1 MMYESYKLL
10 GVINERI
17 DEGVK
22 QIEEALAAK
31 AAKSFD
37 EYCEMCG
44 VIKGLLTARSY
55 LSDLTHQLEQ
65 LDDE

>member
-1 MMYESYKLL
+1 MDDSRKLL
-10 GVINERI
+10 KVIDQRI

-22 QIEEALAAK
+22 HIEEALASK
-31 AAKSFD
+31 SAKSYD

-44 VIKGLLTARSY
+44 IVKGLLTARSY
-55 LSDLTHQLEQ
+55 LTDLTNQLEN

>member
-1 MMYESYKLL
+1 MMNDSRKLL
-10 GVINERI
+10 SVINQRI

-22 QIEEALAAK
+22 HSEESLAAK
-31 AAKSFD
+31 GTKSFD

-55 LSDLTHQLEQ
+55 LSDLTYQLEK

>member
-1 MMYESYKLL
+1 MSDSRKLIE
-10 GVINERI
+10 VINERI
-17 DEGVK
+17 DDGVK
-22 QIEEALAAK
+22 HIEEALAAK

-44 VIKGLLTARSY
+44 IIKGLLIARSY
-55 LSDLTHQLEQ
+55 LTDLTHQLEK

>member
-1 MMYESYKLL
+1 MDDSRKLIK
-10 GVINERI
+10 VIDQRI

-22 QIEEALAAK
+22 HIEEALAAK

-55 LSDLTHQLEQ
+55 LSDLTYQLEK

>member
-1 MMYESYKLL
+1 MMDDSRKLL
-10 GVINERI
+10 KVIDQRI

-22 QIEEALAAK
+22 HIEEALAAK

-55 LSDLTHQLEQ
+55 LTDLTHQLEKF
-65 LDDE
+65 DDE

>member
-1 MMYESYKLL
+1 MYEANKLL
-10 GVINERI
+10 GIINERI
-17 DEGVK
+17 DDGVK
-22 QIEEALAAK
+22 HIEEALAAK

-44 VIKGLLTARSY
+44 IIKGLLTARSY
-55 LSDLTHQLEQ
+55 LSDLTHQLEK

>member
-1 MMYESYKLL
+1 MMYETQKLL
-10 GVINERI
+10 GIINQRI

-22 QIEEALAAK
+22 HIEEALAAK
-31 AAKSFD
+31 SAKSFD

-55 LSDLTHQLEQ
+55 LIDLTHQLES
-65 LDDE
+65 LDNE

>member
-1 MMYESYKLL
+1 MYETHKLL

-55 LSDLTHQLEQ
+55 LSDLTHQLEK

>member
-1 MMYESYKLL
+1 MDDSRKLIN
-10 GVINERI
+10 VINQRI

-22 QIEEALAAK
+22 HIEEALAAK

-37 EYCEMCG
+37 DYCEMCG
-44 VIKGLLTARSY
+44 IIKGLLTARSY
-55 LSDLTHQLEQ
+55 LSDLTYQLEK

>member
-1 MMYESYKLL
+1 MMYENLKL
-10 GVINERI
+10 ITIITDRI

-22 QIEEALAAK
+22 HIEEALAAK
-31 AAKSFD
+31 AAKNFD

-55 LSDLTHQLEQ
+55 LSDLTHQMEQ

>member
-1 MMYESYKLL
+1 MYETHKLL

-55 LSDLTHQLEQ
+55 LSDLTHQLEKS
-65 LDDE
+65 DDE

>member
-1 MMYESYKLL
+1 MDDSRKIIS
-10 GVINERI
+10 VINQRI

-22 QIEEALAAK
+22 HIEEALAAK

-44 VIKGLLTARSY
+44 VIRGLLTARSY
-55 LSDLTHQLEQ
+55 LSDLTHQLEKS
-65 LDDE
+65 DDE

>member
-1 MMYESYKLL
+1 MYESYKLL

>member
-1 MMYESYKLL
+1 MMNDSRKLL
-10 GVINERI
+10 SVINQRI

-22 QIEEALAAK
+22 HIEESLAAK
-31 AAKSFD
+31 GAKNFE

-55 LSDLTHQLEQ
+55 LSDLTYQLEK

>member
-1 MMYESYKLL
+1 MYEAQKLL
-10 GVINERI
+10 GIINERI

-22 QIEEALAAK
+22 HIEESLAAK
-31 AAKSFD
+31 AAKNFE

-55 LSDLTHQLEQ
+55 LSDLTHQLEK

>member
-1 MMYESYKLL
+1 MMNDSRKLL
-10 GVINERI
+10 SVINQRI

-22 QIEEALAAK
+22 HIEESLAAK
-31 AAKSFD
+31 GAKSFD

-55 LSDLTHQLEQ
+55 LSDLTYQLEK

>member
-1 MMYESYKLL
+1 MDDSRKLIN
-10 GVINERI
+10 VINQRI

-22 QIEEALAAK
+22 HIEEALAAK

-55 LSDLTHQLEQ
+55 LSDLTYQLEK

>member
-1 MMYESYKLL
+1 MSDSRKLIN
-10 GVINERI
+10 VINERI

-22 QIEEALAAK
+22 HIEEALAAK

-37 EYCEMCG
+37 DYCEMCG
-44 VIKGLLTARSY
+44 IIKGLLTARSY
-55 LSDLTHQLEQ
+55 LSDLTHQLEK

>member
-1 MMYESYKLL
+1 MMYEANKLL
-10 GVINERI
+10 GIINERI
-17 DEGVK
+17 DDGVK
-22 QIEEALAAK
+22 HIEEALAAK

-44 VIKGLLTARSY
+44 IIKGLLTARSY
-55 LSDLTHQLEQ
+55 LSDLTHQLEK

>member
-1 MMYESYKLL
+1 MNDSRKLIN
-10 GVINERI
+10 VINQRI

-22 QIEEALAAK
+22 HIEEALAAK

-44 VIKGLLTARSY
+44 VIKGLLIARSY
-55 LSDLTHQLEQ
+55 LTDLTHQLEKF
-65 LDDE
+65 DDE

>member
-1 MMYESYKLL
+1 MMDDSRKLL
-10 GVINERI
+10 KIIDQRI

-22 QIEEALAAK
+22 HIEEALAAK

-55 LSDLTHQLEQ
+55 LSDLTYQLEK

>member
-1 MMYESYKLL
+1 MDDSRKLIN
-10 GVINERI
+10 VINQRI

-22 QIEEALAAK
+22 HIEEALAAK

-55 LSDLTHQLEQ
+55 LSVLTYQLEK

>member
-1 MMYESYKLL
+1 MDDSRKLIN
-10 GVINERI
+10 VINQRI

-22 QIEEALAAK
+22 HIEEALAAK

-55 LSDLTHQLEQ
+55 LSDLTYQREK

>member
-1 MMYESYKLL
+1 MNDAQKVLK
-10 GVINERI
+10 VIDQRI

-22 QIEEALAAK
+22 HIEEALAAK

-37 EYCEMCG
+37 DYCEMCG
-44 VIKGLLTARSY
+44 IIKGLLTARSY
-55 LSDLTHQLEQ
+55 LLDLTHQLEK

>member
-1 MMYESYKLL
+1 MMYENLKLL
-10 GVINERI
+10 GIINDRI

-22 QIEEALAAK
+22 HIEEALAAK

-55 LSDLTHQLEQ
+55 LSDLTHQMEQ

>member
-1 MMYESYKLL
+1 MMYESHKLL